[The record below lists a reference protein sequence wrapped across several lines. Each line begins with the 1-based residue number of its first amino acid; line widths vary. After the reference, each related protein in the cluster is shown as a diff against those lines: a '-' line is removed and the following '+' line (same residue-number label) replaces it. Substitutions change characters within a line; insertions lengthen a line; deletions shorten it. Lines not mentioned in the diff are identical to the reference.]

1 VQDRALWDAALE
13 RLGREVVLT
22 KLNNL
27 GSLPGT
33 TFPLNGLPEGTRSP
47 KCEYVVAWLGRTG
60 AAETATR
67 RHRLNLAVTIV
78 LGIVGIVVAIVTTW
92 SALLAAL
99 AAVWF
104 AVRDWIR

>member
-1 VQDRALWDAALE
+1 
-13 RLGREVVLT
+13 VVGA
-22 KLNNL
+22 N
-27 GSLPGT
+27 
-33 TFPLNGLPEGTRSP
+33 
-47 KCEYVVAWLGRTG
+47 G
-60 AAETATR
+60 AAETATATR